1 MGLGK
6 ACEISKNNLEKHIK
20 YLSKLRDYYIS
31 RLEKEWPEKIKINGS
46 MKNRLPGNAN
56 VSFEGIEASEIIF
69 KLDEKNICVSSGSAC
84 SSGNSDP
91 SHVLTAM
98 KIPEKYINSAIRTT
112 FGDNNT
118 FEQVDYLIKCLK
130 GFIKQS

>member
-1 MGLGK
+1 MEECK
-6 ACEISKNNLEKHIK
+6 I
-20 YLSKLRDYYIS
+20 DYQEMLIYH
-31 RLEKEWPEKIKINGS
+31 
-46 MKNRLPGNAN
+46 
-56 VSFEGIEASEIIF
+56 FYGIEASELIF

-112 FGDNNT
+112 FGDSNT
-118 FEQVDYLIKCLK
+118 FEEIDYLINSLK
-130 GFIKQS
+130 NIL